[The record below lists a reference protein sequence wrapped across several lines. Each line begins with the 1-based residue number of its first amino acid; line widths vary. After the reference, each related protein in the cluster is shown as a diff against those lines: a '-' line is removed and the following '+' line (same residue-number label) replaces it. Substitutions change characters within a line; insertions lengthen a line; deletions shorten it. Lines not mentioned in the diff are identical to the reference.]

1 VLKSPAT
8 SYKLSDLEGSV
19 EALRLE
25 KKSQETPQ
33 EDDLSSV
40 EVKKEDVESA
50 APSSSSQV

>member
-1 VLKSPAT
+1 M
-8 SYKLSDLEGSV
+8 SYKISDLEGSV